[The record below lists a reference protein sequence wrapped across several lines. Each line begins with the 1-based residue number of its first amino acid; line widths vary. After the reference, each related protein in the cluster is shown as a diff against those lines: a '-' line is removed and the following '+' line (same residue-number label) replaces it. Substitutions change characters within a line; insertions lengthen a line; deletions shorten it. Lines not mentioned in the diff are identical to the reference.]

1 MCKYHAMAQYSLFNV
16 WAVLLPLKLLLMGGY
31 HLTDFDVHR
40 NWMAITKN
48 LPIAK
53 WYFEDTNQWTLDYPP
68 FFAYFEWVLAQLVP
82 TVVKNDGALDIV
94 ATGNYGWPTVVFQ
107 RLTVIASEIFLFYAL
122 QTYINTLKTAAGKR
136 RAYVVA
142 CLLALLP
149 ALLICDHI
157 HFQYNGM
164 LFGILT
170 MCLARARSHRY
181 VLLAF
186 WFATLLCFKH
196 IYLYL
201 APSIFVWLLFQ
212 CIGFT
217 PMKFDWHLLT
227 KIGLTVIAVFAVAF
241 APFARHLPQLLTR
254 LFPFSRGLTHAYW
267 APNMWALYSF
277 ADRVLIQMYRHLPGV
292 RLALDR
298 YLGADITTKLLA
310 GLELLAL
317 ATRGLVGDVA
327 FAILPTVT
335 PAVTFGL
342 TLFYM
347 ILALIPLAMNPTYP
361 RFVGAMTLCGY
372 ALFLF
377 GWHVHEK
384 AVLVVVWPFTFIA
397 ARDRLLL
404 KPFTLLVS
412 AGFVL
417 LFPLI
422 FTPMEWGVK
431 VGYTVVW
438 LMVFFVNFSKVT
450 PVPRLTTPKSTGG
463 VILDRVVQ
471 WYVLG
476 LVPLVVV
483 VTVLEVLETKY
494 AVLQRLEFAKLMLTL
509 VYCAVGVVGLW
520 IGFNALY
527 FGRDDLW
534 NDDDDA

>member
-1 MCKYHAMAQYSLFNV
+1 MPQYSLFNV

-31 HLTDFDVHR
+31 HSTDFDVHR
-40 NWMAITKN
+40 NWMAITAN
-48 LPIAK
+48 LPLRQ
-53 WYFEDTNQWTLDYPP
+53 WYYESTNQWTLDYPP
-68 FFAYFEWVLAQLVP
+68 FFAYFEWVLAKLVP
-82 TVVKNDGALDIV
+82 KVVADDGALDVV
-94 ATGNYGWPTVVFQ
+94 ATGDYGWPTVVFQ
-107 RLTVIASEIFLFYAL
+107 RLTVIASEIFMFYAL
-122 QTYINTLKTAAGKR
+122 QTFINTLPTAASKR

-142 CLLALLP
+142 CLLALSP

-164 LFGILT
+164 LFGLLT
-170 MCLARARSHRY
+170 MCIARARRHRY
-181 VLLAF
+181 VHLAF
-186 WFATLLCFKH
+186 WFAVLLCFKH

-201 APSIFVWLLFQ
+201 APLIFVWLLAQ
-212 CIGFT
+212 CVGIN
-217 PMKFDWHLLT
+217 PLKFDWRLFT
-227 KIGLTVIAVFAVAF
+227 KIGAVVVAVFAVAF
-241 APFARHLPQLLTR
+241 VPFARHLPQLLTR

-277 ADRVLIQMYRHLPGV
+277 LDRVLIQMYRHLPGF
-292 RLALDR
+292 RLALQR
-298 YLGADITTKLLA
+298 LVGADITTRLAA
-310 GLELLAL
+310 GLEVLAL
-317 ATRGLVGDVA
+317 ATRGIVGDVA
-327 FAILPTVT
+327 FAVLPTVT
-335 PAVTFGL
+335 PKVTFIL

-347 ILALIPLAMNPTYP
+347 VLALIPLAISPTYP
-361 RFVGAMTLCGY
+361 RFLGAMTLCGY

-384 AVLVVVWPFTFIA
+384 AVLVVIWPFTFLA
-397 ARDRLLL
+397 ARDRALL
-404 KPFTLLVS
+404 KPFFLLVA

-431 VGYTVVW
+431 VGYTLVW
-438 LMVFFVNFSKVT
+438 LMVFFVNFYKVT
-450 PVPRLTTPKSTGG
+450 PVPKLTTPKSTGG

-471 WYVLG
+471 WYILG

-483 VTVLEVLETKY
+483 TTLWEVLETKY
-494 AVLQRLEFAKLMLTL
+494 SVLHRLEFAKLMLML

-534 NDDDDA
+534 REHLATEP